1 MNKNP
6 KKEKIVLIGSGNV
19 AGYLAR
25 SLYASGHKID
35 MVYSR
40 TRKNA
45 QMLAEKVNA
54 GWTDKIG
61 VIDSDA
67 GIWIFAL
74 TDTATIDKVR
84 NSGFKDALLLHTA
97 GSLPAGIFSGHA
109 KDYGVLYPLQ
119 TFSRQQDPGLS
130 DVPLCIESNTVR
142 GLARIRELAESISSM
157 VRDVDSEERLWLHA
171 GAVFAC
177 NFANHMYRLAS
188 EISSRTDIPFEIFH
202 PLILETARKAAENSP
217 QKAQTGPAQRNDMI
231 IIKKHMD
238 LLSFSPELK
247 NIYNQLTESIRIRSG
262 FAVYDNGDN
271 KSKNDGL
278 F

>member
-54 GWTDKIG
+54 GWTDKIE

-74 TDTATIDKVR
+74 TDTATVDKV
-84 NSGFKDALLLHTA
+84 K
-97 GSLPAGIFSGHA
+97 I
-109 KDYGVLYPLQ
+109 
-119 TFSRQQDPGLS
+119 PGLRMPFYYILPE
-130 DVPLCIESNTVR
+130 VCRPIYFPVMLKTMEYFIPCKPFPGN
-142 GLARIRELAESISSM
+142 RIL
-157 VRDVDSEERLWLHA
+157 V
-171 GAVFAC
+171 
-177 NFANHMYRLAS
+177 
-188 EISSRTDIPFEIFH
+188 
-202 PLILETARKAAENSP
+202 
-217 QKAQTGPAQRNDMI
+217 
-231 IIKKHMD
+231 
-238 LLSFSPELK
+238 
-247 NIYNQLTESIRIRSG
+247 
-262 FAVYDNGDN
+262 
-271 KSKNDGL
+271 
-278 F
+278 